1 MLNSPDKGLIFVFT
15 GDGKGKT
22 TAAIG
27 QAVRAVG
34 QGWKVLIIQFIKQI
48 ISGEVEPLKKIG
60 VEIYP
65 MGEGFVGI
73 MGDRKPREMH
83 VRAAEKALDFAEE
96 KVRVGDFNLLI
107 LDEIN
112 VAVSLG
118 LLDADKVFEFLKNK
132 PEDLNVILTGRNAP
146 PEFVKVADLVS
157 EVKEIE
163 HPFAKGKIAKKGIE
177 F

>member
-1 MLNSPDKGLIFVFT
+1 MEDRGLIFVFT
-15 GDGKGKT
+15 GNGKGKT

-34 QGWKVLIIQFIKQI
+34 QGWKVLIVQFIKQV
-48 ISGEVEPLKKIG
+48 ISGEVEPLRKIG

-73 MGDRKPREMH
+73 LGDRKPREIH
-83 VRAAEKALDFAEE
+83 VQAAEKALDFARKKIVE
-96 KVRVGDFNLLI
+96 GNYDLLV

-118 LLDADKVFEFLKNK
+118 LLDTGRVEKFLKKRPRN
-132 PEDLNVILTGRNAP
+132 LSVILTGRNAP
-146 PEFVKVADLVS
+146 KEFIKIADLVS
-157 EVKEIE
+157 ESKDLK
-163 HPFAKGKIAKKGIE
+163 HPFSQGEMAKKGVE